1 VDEAA
6 LLQGAQEIGFELSHD
21 LGLSGATS
29 LCRAAKS
36 LLLNYRGAFS
46 TDFAVRHHLVGRR
59 IGSFSKTEKTIE
71 RLRRPQY
78 LGANRTPDRREGAE
92 NAPSIRRNRIPWWRT
107 IDPACS
113 ACLAKETD
121 MSPLFSVMGLSS
133 IRAIWAWLAM
143 VLVLTGLAVAGPV
156 EAQNAMEKRIALV
169 IGNSAYKAGALPT
182 PANDAGLIAQTLQ
195 AAGFDVIGARD
206 LDQNGL
212 RDTLRDFLAK
222 ANASGPDTIAFV
234 YLAGYG
240 LQYQGDNYFVPVDAQ
255 IANATDVPV
264 EAIRVSD
271 FTRSL
276 AAIRNRGSIV
286 VLDAAR
292 ANPFAQSN
300 QPLAGGLA
308 LVEADAN
315 QLIAFNAAP
324 GTVAPPE
331 AGPYGAYAHA
341 LAEMM
346 RVGGLPLGDVFDRTR
361 LRVSDLSKGAQ
372 ISWDA
377 SKFGG
382 AFTFLDRGPDA
393 PAVQASSYNSATMRT
408 KAIRDFDERDAYF
421 AALDRDTLAGYED
434 FLAAYPDDPMARRV
448 RAIIAARREAITWRE
463 TWVAD
468 TPEAYWSYLRRYPR
482 GPHVWDARRRLEHFE
497 AALEPPP
504 SFTVIEYDVP
514 PPPPPEIVYVD
525 RPILYFDDADFG
537 YAPPPPVVFL
547 APPPPDFV
555 VLAPPQPSVDLYVL
569 PAPVFVP
576 VPQWVLP
583 PRDIAPPENNVIFN
597 NIHNTVVNNTVI
609 NNNTTVNQSTAV
621 PAAPGLTTAQKL
633 TGAAVVAGAGAAALH
648 VALPPSVQKH
658 AAVIQQQNPAA
669 ATKVQTVSPAPAG
682 QPQNTHALPGTKG
695 QPLPPVGNTPV
706 TQGQSQ
712 AKKVQL
718 PQSVPNTVQKPGAA
732 VMAPAAQGQNANAH
746 ALPGTKGQ
754 PLSPVG
760 NTQVTPKQVQAKKPQ
775 PSQPVINSVQNPV
788 SAAKPAAHAQAAK
801 TAAPAAVTGAPA
813 KPKVAAAPPRHAA
826 PRPAP
831 QAKPAPARA
840 PAAKPQAQPKPQP
853 QPKIVQQAKRP
864 PQAHPPQKPPV
875 KKCGAPGLPACH

>member
-1 VDEAA
+1 MRPAFA
-6 LLQGAQEIGFELSHD
+6 EIRSH
-21 LGLSGATS
+21 GGPA
-29 LCRAAKS
+29 
-36 LLLNYRGAFS
+36 
-46 TDFAVRHHLVGRR
+46 
-59 IGSFSKTEKTIE
+59 
-71 RLRRPQY
+71 
-78 LGANRTPDRREGAE
+78 
-92 NAPSIRRNRIPWWRT
+92 
-107 IDPACS
+107 IDPACTT
-113 ACLAKETD
+113 CFTKETG

-143 VLVLTGLAVAGPV
+143 VLVLTGLAIAGPAQ
-156 EAQNAMEKRIALV
+156 AQNSMEKRIALV

-222 ANASGPDTIAFV
+222 ANSSGPDTVAFV

-240 LQYQGDNYFVPVDAQ
+240 LQYQGDNYFVPVDAK

-264 EAIRVSD
+264 EAIRMTD

-276 AAIRNRGSIV
+276 SAIQNKGSVV

-308 LVEADAN
+308 LIEPDAN

-324 GTVAPPE
+324 GTVAPQE

-361 LRVSDLSKGAQ
+361 LRVGDLTKGAQ

-382 AFTFLDRGPDA
+382 TFTFLDRGPNA
-393 PAVQASSYNSATMRT
+393 PAAQVSSYDNAAIRT

-421 AALDRDTLAGYED
+421 AALDRDTLGGYED
-434 FLAAYPDDPMARRV
+434 FLAAYPNDPMARRV

-468 TPEAYWSYLRRYPR
+468 TPNAYWSYLRRYPR

-569 PAPVFVP
+569 PAAVFVP

-609 NNNTTVNQSTAV
+609 NNNNNTTVNQGASA

-633 TGAAVVAGAGAAALH
+633 TGAAVVAGAGAAAPH

-658 AAVIQQQNPAA
+658 AALIQKQNPAA
-669 ATKVQTVSPAPAG
+669 AAKVPVVSPVPAG

-695 QPLPPVGNTPV
+695 QPLPPVGNTPAA
-706 TQGQSQ
+706 QGQTQ
-712 AKKVQL
+712 TKKAPL
-718 PQSVPNTVQKPGAA
+718 PLSVPNTAQKPGTAA
-732 VMAPAAQGQNANAH
+732 VAPAAPH

-754 PLSPVG
+754 PLPPVG
-760 NTQVTPKQVQAKKPQ
+760 NVPAAQKQVQAKKPQ
-775 PSQPVINSVQNPV
+775 TPQPVVNAKQNPP
-788 SAAKPAAHAQAAK
+788 ATAIAKPATHAQAAK
-801 TAAPAAVTGAPA
+801 AAAPAAIAGAPA
-813 KPKVAAAPPRHAA
+813 KPKVIAAAPPRHAA

-831 QAKPAPARA
+831 QAKASPQMARQAPAPHVAAPARA
-840 PAAKPQAQPKPQP
+840 PTAKPQAQPKPQP

>member
-1 VDEAA
+1 
-6 LLQGAQEIGFELSHD
+6 
-21 LGLSGATS
+21 
-29 LCRAAKS
+29 
-36 LLLNYRGAFS
+36 
-46 TDFAVRHHLVGRR
+46 
-59 IGSFSKTEKTIE
+59 
-71 RLRRPQY
+71 
-78 LGANRTPDRREGAE
+78 
-92 NAPSIRRNRIPWWRT
+92 
-107 IDPACS
+107 
-113 ACLAKETD
+113 

-133 IRAIWAWLAM
+133 IRAIWALLAM
-143 VLVLTGLAVAGPV
+143 VLVLAGLAVAGPA

-206 LDQNGL
+206 LNQDGL
-212 RDTLRDFLAK
+212 RDALRDFLAK

-346 RVGGLPLGDVFDRTR
+346 RVGGLPLSDVFDRTR

-393 PAVQASSYNSATMRT
+393 PAVQVSSYNSATMRT

-504 SFTVIEYDVP
+504 SFAVIEYDVP

-576 VPQWVLP
+576 VPEWVRP

-609 NNNTTVNQSTAV
+609 NNNTTA
-621 PAAPGLTTAQKL
+621 PAAPSLTTAQKL

-658 AAVIQQQNPAA
+658 AAIIQKQSPAA
-669 ATKVQTVSPAPAG
+669 ATKVPAISPVPAG

-695 QPLPPVGNTPV
+695 QPLPPVGNT
-706 TQGQSQ
+706 
-712 AKKVQL
+712 
-718 PQSVPNTVQKPGAA
+718 
-732 VMAPAAQGQNANAH
+732 
-746 ALPGTKGQ
+746 
-754 PLSPVG
+754 
-760 NTQVTPKQVQAKKPQ
+760 QVTPKQVQAKKPL
-775 PSQPVINSVQNPV
+775 PSQPPANSVQNPV

-801 TAAPAAVTGAPA
+801 ATAPAAVTGAPA
-813 KPKVAAAPPRHAA
+813 KPKVVAAAPPRHAV
-826 PRPAP
+826 PRPAA
-831 QAKPAPARA
+831 QAKPAPQMARQA
-840 PAAKPQAQPKPQP
+840 AAKPQAQPRPQP
-853 QPKIVQQAKRP
+853 QPRAVQQAKRP